1 VSDIFLNGRNLFKS
15 LQWKIV
21 LVYSLL
27 LLFSL
32 QLISVYLVQSLE
44 QYSLQNFK
52 SGLEVQARLLSV
64 FLTPRFIDISSSA
77 DDIAHL
83 VQQFG
88 GTKGLEVV
96 VLDSQALVTG
106 ASGNQSLLGRR
117 LIRDEIAAALTGEI
131 ADAIRVDPVSGERRY
146 YLAFPL
152 RDQENIL
159 GLIYLSGSLR
169 NVDSVLN
176 QVKLILL
183 TGAAV
188 ALTISF
194 ILGIILTR
202 TITTPIQAV
211 THQASLMAKGDYSRQ
226 IKVEASDEIGQL
238 GETFNFLA
246 ERLSYNIRE
255 ITSEKSKVEAIIN
268 NMSDGVIALDGRG
281 RLIHINPAARS
292 LLAILKTDPFSAE
305 DSGFNVLKKMLG
317 RENMRLFTQQ
327 KRSFST
333 EISREKPP
341 CTVKVTLVPFKVEK
355 GRMNGTLL
363 VLHDIT
369 GERELSKRQ
378 QEFVA
383 DVSHELRTP
392 LTTVKSYIETLL
404 DGAVEEPAVRERF
417 LRVVEQETERMVSLV
432 KDLLALSQLDYSQV
446 EWHKTDVEL
455 RELFQEV
462 VDQCRQKADIELP
475 KIKISASP
483 EMASSF
489 VDRGKVVQALANIL
503 NNAVRYTAPSGEVE
517 ISATAQDS
525 IVTIMIADT
534 GVGIPPDD
542 LPRVFER
549 FYRVEKTR
557 SRDHGGTG
565 LGLPIA
571 RKVVEAHGGKIWIES
586 SLNKGTKVWF
596 TLPQKPGKEVT

>member
-1 VSDIFLNGRNLFKS
+1 
-15 LQWKIV
+15 
-21 LVYSLL
+21 
-27 LLFSL
+27 
-32 QLISVYLVQSLE
+32 
-44 QYSLQNFK
+44 
-52 SGLEVQARLLSV
+52 
-64 FLTPRFIDISSSA
+64 
-77 DDIAHL
+77 
-83 VQQFG
+83 
-88 GTKGLEVV
+88 
-96 VLDSQALVTG
+96 
-106 ASGNQSLLGRR
+106 
-117 LIRDEIAAALTGEI
+117 
-131 ADAIRVDPVSGERRY
+131 
-146 YLAFPL
+146 
-152 RDQENIL
+152 
-159 GLIYLSGSLR
+159 
-169 NVDSVLN
+169 
-176 QVKLILL
+176 
-183 TGAAV
+183 
-188 ALTISF
+188 
-194 ILGIILTR
+194 
-202 TITTPIQAV
+202 
-211 THQASLMAKGDYSRQ
+211 
-226 IKVEASDEIGQL
+226 
-238 GETFNFLA
+238 
-246 ERLSYNIRE
+246 
-255 ITSEKSKVEAIIN
+255 
-268 NMSDGVIALDGRG
+268 
-281 RLIHINPAARS
+281 
-292 LLAILKTDPFSAE
+292 
-305 DSGFNVLKKMLG
+305 
-317 RENMRLFTQQ
+317 MRLFTQQ